1 MVIDTHVHLR
11 DFNETEKETIK
22 HGLEVARD
30 SGVSAVFDM
39 PNTNPPIMH
48 RANVTDRLALAK
60 DANVKNVFYGLYI
73 GLSSN
78 PEQIKEAVS
87 LYREFFPQI
96 VGMKLYAGHSVGNL
110 GVIEIGK
117 QFIVYDT
124 LTKEGYEGVLVVHA
138 EKESQ
143 LHKRRW
149 TPQAP
154 ISHCFARPE
163 IAEIESIVDQLYLSK
178 QAGFKGKLHIAHI
191 SSPKAVQLVNHAK
204 AKGRDIS
211 SGVCPHHLIYD
222 WEKMFDENGVMWK
235 VNPPLR
241 APGNPQIMLRYLNQG
256 KIDWLE
262 TDHAPHTLKQKTS
275 SPFSSGITGLQHWP
289 LFIKYL
295 RQNEFS
301 EQRIEEV
308 TFTKAAN
315 RFGIDITKNKSPL
328 RDRTRDYPFNFYSEL
343 EEILE

>member
-1 MVIDTHVHLR
+1 MVIDPHVHLR
-11 DFNETEKETIK
+11 DFNETEKETVK

-39 PNTNPPIMH
+39 PNTNPPITH
-48 RANVTDRLALAK
+48 RSNVTDRLALAK
-60 DANVKNVFYGLYI
+60 NANVKKVFYGLYL
-73 GLSSN
+73 GLTSN

-110 GVIEIGK
+110 GVIDLFN
-117 QFIVYDT
+117 QHIVYKT
-124 LTKEGYEGVLVVHA
+124 LAKEGFDGVLTVHA
-138 EKESQ
+138 EKESELQ
-143 LHKRRW
+143 KVWNPKL
-149 TPQAP
+149 P
-154 ISHCFARPE
+154 ISHCLARPE
-163 IAEIESIVDQLYLSK
+163 KAEVESVKDQLYLSELT
-178 QAGFKGKLHIAHI
+178 GFKGKLHIAHI
-191 SSPKAVQLVNHAK
+191 SSPKAVQLVNEAQ

-222 WEKMFDENGVMWK
+222 WNKMFDENGVIWK
-235 VNPPLR
+235 MNPPLR
-241 APGNPQIMLRYLNQG
+241 APGDPQIMLQYLREG

-275 SPFSSGITGLQHWP
+275 SPFSSGITGLQHWQ

-295 RQNEFS
+295 TENEFS

-315 RFGIDITKNKSPL
+315 RFGIDIAKNKSQL
-328 RDRTRDYPFNFYSEL
+328 KDRTRDYPFNFYSEL
-343 EEILE
+343 EKRLA